1 MRKTLGGRTGVV
13 GLRAD
18 ISNDGVMRSS
28 DRVEA
33 RVVGICVSTGNN
45 EGMEI
50 VVLIGD
56 GDTIGPGF

>member
-1 MRKTLGGRTGVV
+1 MV

-33 RVVGICVSTGNN
+33 RVGICVSTGNN

>member
-1 MRKTLGGRTGVV
+1 MV